1 MLHHNVEREL
11 LHLERIL
18 PQMGSGPFPTSY
30 WQARVDALA
39 PGCKGAQFRIR
50 LERLQQRL
58 AQADSVTPSIA
69 AAA

>member
-30 WQARVDALA
+30 WQARIDALA
-39 PGCKGAQFRIR
+39 PACKVAQFRIR
-50 LERLQQRL
+50 LERLQRL
-58 AQADSVTPSIA
+58 LVQAASVAPAVA